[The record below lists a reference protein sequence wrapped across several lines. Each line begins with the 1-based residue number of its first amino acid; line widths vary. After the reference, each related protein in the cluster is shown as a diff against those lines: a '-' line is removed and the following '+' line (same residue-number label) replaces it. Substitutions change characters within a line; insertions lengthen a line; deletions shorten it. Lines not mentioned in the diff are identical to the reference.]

1 MPLSRITDSS
11 ISNNSITIEDFA
23 SARDSAIYSPAANV
37 VAIRTADTERMRVN
51 STGNTF
57 IGVTGA
63 VWDERLGVRPIT
75 GTGQVGIGVYSS
87 NTSYAS
93 SCIRVQTENGTGAN
107 WYLYEGRGQGGA
119 VNYWVNGNGLIYTG
133 QGIEFPA
140 TQVASANANTLDD
153 YEEGTWT
160 PTISI
165 EGGSGALSATSIYDA
180 RYTKIGRL
188 VHVTCDVAWSNYYA
202 NGGTGAVLFTGL
214 PFAYAKG
221 GTQGEGQLMQGGYW
235 TSSNITGSRFSSELI
250 WHTFFNTSGSTGG
263 YIKYKE
269 SSTDRGSYLA
279 LGGGPLGT
287 GSGSLVFQFE
297 FTYVAAT

>member
-1 MPLSRITDSS
+1 MPLSRITSPFQSATANVYSPSANTIAFRTSSTDRLRINSDGNTVTNRNINITSDDNEFAANTNGIQIQPQGRIFIDSS
-11 ISNNSITIEDFA
+11 ADWLMELSGNTTSRVRIYSSTGGQSTTVGSITA
-23 SARDSAIYSPAANV
+23 SATSALFNAGSVQLNANGITFPASQN
-37 VAIRTADTERMRVN
+37 
-51 STGNTF
+51 
-57 IGVTGA
+57 
-63 VWDERLGVRPIT
+63 
-75 GTGQVGIGVYSS
+75 
-87 NTSYAS
+87 AS
-93 SCIRVQTENGTGAN
+93 SD
-107 WYLYEGRGQGGA
+107 
-119 VNYWVNGNGLIYTG
+119 
-133 QGIEFPA
+133 P
-140 TQVASANANTLDD
+140 NTLDD

-235 TSSNITGSRFSSELI
+235 TFSNITGSRFSSELI

-263 YIKYKE
+263 YIKYKA

-279 LGGGPLGT
+279 LDDGPLGT

>member
-1 MPLSRITDSS
+1 MFQT
-11 ISNNSITIEDFA
+11 SITNGNTVVQALPNGTGSTSGFRVFNSSDAGNA
-23 SARDSAIYSPAANV
+23 STGEMVLSSTIFNINAGNTGTGTYLPMTFQTSG
-37 VAIRTADTERMRVN
+37 TERMRI
-51 STGNTF
+51 TTA
-57 IGVTGA
+57 GVVELTS
-63 VWDERLGVRPIT
+63 
-75 GTGQVGIGVYSS
+75 GQ
-87 NTSYAS
+87 
-93 SCIRVQTENGTGAN
+93 
-107 WYLYEGRGQGGA
+107 LK
-119 VNYWVNGNGLIYTG
+119 
-133 QGIEFPA
+133 FPA
-140 TQVASANANTLDD
+140 SQNASADANTLDD

>member
-23 SARDSAIYSPAANV
+23 SARDSAIYSPGANV

-63 VWDERLGVRPIT
+63 TWDERLGVRPIT

-93 SCIRVQTENGTGAN
+93 SCIRVQSENGTGAN

-133 QGIEFPA
+133 QGIQFPA
-140 TQVASANANTLDD
+140 TQVASANPNTLDD

-160 PTISI
+160 PRI
-165 EGGSGALSATSIYDA
+165 ENASGSEVVTLTNAGK
-180 RYTKIGRL
+180 YTKIGRL
-188 VHVTCDVAWSNYYA
+188 VHVQINAYAISSSALTATNHLYLANLPFTTDNSIYCLVFNTYA
-202 NGGTGAVLFTGL
+202 NQPVWVLDGGAAVKFPLYVPAGAQDYTPWTRNVW
-214 PFAYAKG
+214 G
-221 GTQGEGQLMQGGYW
+221 GA
-235 TSSNITGSRFSSELI
+235 TSMT
-250 WHTFFNTSGSTGG
+250 
-263 YIKYKE
+263 Y
-269 SSTDRGSYLA
+269 RG
-279 LGGGPLGT
+279 
-287 GSGSLVFQFE
+287 E
-297 FTYVAAT
+297 FTYEAT